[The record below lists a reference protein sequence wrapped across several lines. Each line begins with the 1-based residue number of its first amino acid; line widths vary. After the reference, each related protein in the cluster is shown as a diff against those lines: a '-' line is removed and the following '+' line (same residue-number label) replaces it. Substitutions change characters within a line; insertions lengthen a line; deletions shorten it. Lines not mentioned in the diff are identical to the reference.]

1 MLAELKDHVHRGPR
15 HGVNPGPKVARAHSA
30 DHKRALSAMRHC
42 ISLFHHFID
51 IALEAWIRE
60 HRRINAETLEEV
72 FERLVPY
79 ILKIPVEGSVV
90 DLTRILAALQSEKV
104 LARLPLPARTGISY
118 GGETAV
124 QSNCVEQLLQM
135 RIRDSPLRDLLQKS
149 LDGSLTPPVFSLSKR
164 SNRTLRSLLSL
175 RVVTRMGRSRNA
187 S

>member
-15 HGVNPGPKVARAHSA
+15 HGVNPGPKAARAHSA

-79 ILKIPVEGSVV
+79 ILKIPVEGSVHKRWGRPRPRPSTEV
-90 DLTRILAALQSEKV
+90 CCPRSCASSGKGPAQSLQDYLV
-104 LARLPLPARTGISY
+104 AT
-118 GGETAV
+118 
-124 QSNCVEQLLQM
+124 
-135 RIRDSPLRDLLQKS
+135 
-149 LDGSLTPPVFSLSKR
+149 
-164 SNRTLRSLLSL
+164 
-175 RVVTRMGRSRNA
+175 
-187 S
+187 